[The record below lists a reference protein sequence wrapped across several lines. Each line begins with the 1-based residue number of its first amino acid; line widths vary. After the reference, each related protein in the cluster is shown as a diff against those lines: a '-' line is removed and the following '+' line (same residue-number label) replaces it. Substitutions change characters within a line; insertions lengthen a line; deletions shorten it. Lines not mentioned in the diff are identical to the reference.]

1 MDISFTNILA
11 GAMFGIGAYFVLAD
25 MFRIPSLKTSKAI
38 RNLAKQD
45 TGSSAITI
53 FLDNMAVKLS
63 RVIKLN
69 EFKRVKYER
78 DLKAANMD
86 VTPELFVSS
95 AIVKAVPIFLLS
107 FLLAVISPIFTI
119 LVMIMAVL
127 IFIRE
132 LNSLQEKI
140 KVRREE
146 IEYDLP
152 HFVSTIE
159 KTLKYNRDILS
170 ILETYVENAGPAMR
184 DELGITIA
192 DMKSGNYE
200 SALTRFES
208 RINSSMVSDTVRGL
222 ISVIRGDDTDFY
234 WSALS
239 VKFSDIQRQALK
251 DKAVKIP
258 GKINKLSMALL
269 FCFIALYMVVLIF
282 AMSGQLGL
290 MFSL

>member
-1 MDISFTNILA
+1 MDIGFSDIIVGVL
-11 GAMFGIGAYFVLAD
+11 FGIGLYFVLAD
-25 MFRIPSLKTSKAI
+25 AFRVPTMKTSKAM

-45 TGSSAITI
+45 TSSSAITI
-53 FLDNMAVKLS
+53 FMENSAVKLS

-78 DLKAANMD
+78 DLKAANSTM
-86 VTPELFVSS
+86 TPELFVSN
-95 AIVKAVPIFLLS
+95 AIVRAVPFAIAGL
-107 FLLAVISPIFTI
+107 LLAVLSPVFMIFM
-119 LVMIMAVL
+119 LVLSVL
-127 IFIRE
+127 MFLKE
-132 LNSLQEKI
+132 LNSIQEQI
-140 KVRREE
+140 RIRREE

-159 KTLKYNRDILS
+159 KTLKYNRDVLA
-170 ILETYVENAGPAMR
+170 ILESYVENANSAMR
-184 DELGITIA
+184 DELIITIA

-258 GKINKLSMALL
+258 SKITKLSMILL
-269 FCFIALYMVVLIF
+269 FCFIGLYFVVLIF
-282 AMSGQLGL
+282 SMSDQVGL